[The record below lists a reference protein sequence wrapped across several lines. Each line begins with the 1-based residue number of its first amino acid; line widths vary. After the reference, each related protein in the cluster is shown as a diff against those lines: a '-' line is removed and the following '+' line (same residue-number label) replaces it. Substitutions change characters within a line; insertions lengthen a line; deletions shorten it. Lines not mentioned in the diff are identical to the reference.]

1 VSLHVAKYNM
11 LHAVVMK
18 VEREVQVQHEMWGQN
33 MCIDEMI
40 AFLVFLY
47 CVVVKC
53 SSFSGKYC
61 PHLQGDSIASCEC

>member
-1 VSLHVAKYNM
+1 
-11 LHAVVMK
+11 
-18 VEREVQVQHEMWGQN
+18 MWGQN
-33 MCIDEMI
+33 MCIDEMM

-61 PHLQGDSIASCEC
+61 PIFRVTGLLRVNVEVMWRKEMYW